1 MLGDFSEFQSS
12 IYKSLICV
20 SSIVFILGMNTTG
33 SMSLNC
39 YNTGYAAL
47 AISIILILVQILNNI
62 QTKKEGT
69 MSIGTIAISLLPFLI
84 MLSVISAQVYF
95 NITYKDKIIQGKL
108 SSGFNVFS
116 NIVIILLIIQTYIIY
131 SAVSSKNFKAT
142 GMTSVTTSIL
152 LLLAVLSG
160 IATNIIRTI
169 LKYFTTD
176 GFESTII
183 KV

>member
-20 SSIVFILGMNTTG
+20 SSIVFILGMTTTG
-33 SMSLNC
+33 EMSLNC

-47 AISIILILVQILNNI
+47 AISIILILVQLLNNI

-69 MSIGTIAISLLPFLI
+69 MSIGSIAISLLPFLI
-84 MLSVISAQVYF
+84 MLSVISTQIYF
-95 NITYKDKIIQGKL
+95 NITYKDKIIEDRL
-108 SSGFNVFS
+108 SSGFKIFS

-131 SAVSSKNFKAT
+131 SVVSSKTFNDT
-142 GMTSVTTSIL
+142 GITSVTTSVL

-176 GFESTII
+176 GFISNII